1 MLNFLPD
8 PDRFVSLSVEVDLG
22 LEVDDLRFFA
32 SGADF
37 SEDSFCFLVV
47 GGLCTL
53 VASTLLFLRFLLVA
67 VVEGPVRSP
76 VTGSRFSLAAMA
88 GALLLFDINC
98 DSDSG
103 KSATLTDLGLMI
115 SGWGL
120 SKKTVKLRADML

>member
-22 LEVDDLRFFA
+22 LEVDDLRFFT
-32 SGADF
+32 SGIDF
-37 SEDSFCFLVV
+37 SEDSFCFLAV
-47 GGLCTL
+47 GGLWTF
-53 VASTLLFLRFLLVA
+53 VASTVLFLRFLLVA
-67 VVEGPVRSP
+67 VVEDPVRSP

-88 GALLLFDINC
+88 GALLLYC

-103 KSATLTDLGLMI
+103 KSATLAALGLVI

-120 SKKTVKLRADML
+120 SKKTVKLRADMLSN